1 MNFSVTLSEITKG
14 IEDVKKMFTTS
25 GPGLP
30 VADVDMVIEAD
41 ANYTQGALVRHPKPR
56 RLEISE
62 TPPST
67 DPPSASSPPPNHAVA
82 KLEAETPEEHAAHDA
97 ARFRLAW
104 ALAHSR
110 REGDAKRAVA
120 LLQEGA
126 YDWADA
132 VAARDRRYIAAV
144 AHYNDGD
151 FLAARAAAEE
161 ALKFDAGCRQAE
173 TLRAAAEDAIARDG
187 IIGIG
192 AVGVGAA
199 VLGGLVTALATTR
212 RR

>member
-1 MNFSVTLSEITKG
+1 MAPPRKRLGMREAPR
-14 IEDVKKMFTTS
+14 
-25 GPGLP
+25 GPHAPPRAPRADLP
-30 VADVDMVIEAD
+30 
-41 ANYTQGALVRHPKPR
+41 R
-56 RLEISE
+56 
-62 TPPST
+62 PPP
-67 DPPSASSPPPNHAVA
+67 DHVHAVASSPASSA
-82 KLEAETPEEHAAHDA
+82 EEHAAHDA

-110 REGDAKRAVA
+110 REGDGERAVA
-120 LLQEGA
+120 LLREGA

-173 TLRAAAEDAIARDG
+173 TLRVAAEDAIARDG